1 MGINGMD
8 LFLLNI
14 CPQPLFTANFSTG
27 DQHISIYKTESSTL
41 PPILNAFEV
50 YKVIE
55 EGMFFLTHSFQ
66 CQCCPNYVMQDFDYT
81 TLYFLYARETSDRHL
96 GHQVIV
102 CYNKK
107 LARRSICPKEYL
119 WEGLNCSYN
128 DSNTPRIISL

>member
-55 EGMFFLTHSFQ
+55 LRQSETGQEEGMFFLTHSF
-66 CQCCPNYVMQDFDYT
+66 
-81 TLYFLYARETSDRHL
+81 
-96 GHQVIV
+96 
-102 CYNKK
+102 
-107 LARRSICPKEYL
+107 
-119 WEGLNCSYN
+119 
-128 DSNTPRIISL
+128 